1 MDPNRLFP
9 PGRGQLSH
17 QQVGVMMEEGP
28 GAIEALMDL
37 DPSFGIAA
45 SIGEDLEDVR
55 PEGDGVVVGDDA
67 RVLETEQRLGDEVGG
82 PGAIRGLGPSGGGGK
97 GGPWGVGRMG
107 GGGVWRGP
115 GGGWG
120 GGAVGAGGGAAAG

>member
-97 GGPWGVGRMG
+97 TRSVAVGET
-107 GGGVWRGP
+107 RGES
-115 GGGWG
+115 GRRVRG
-120 GGAVGAGGGAAAG
+120 GGARGTE

>member
-1 MDPNRLFP
+1 MDLNRLFP

-37 DPSFGIAA
+37 DPSFGIAT

-82 PGAIRGLGPSGGGGK
+82 PGAIRGLGPSGGGGE
-97 GGPWGVGRMG
+97 GGSVGVGGTREEG
-107 GGGVWRGP
+107 GRRLP
-115 GGGWG
+115 GGEWCGE
-120 GGAVGAGGGAAAG
+120 AVRAATG